1 MIEGIGSRAGSL
13 FQPISTLIR
22 LTNGSCGRGV
32 RLRPGGSGT
41 PESIGLAWNHLDR
54 CDNFATNFASEC
66 GSNGGCSSSEYEYAS
81 KGASMRMRLI
91 AVLAVLIAS
100 FTLGGCFFHHHQAAM
115 TDPETLPPLK

>member
-32 RLRPGGSGT
+32 RLPPGGSGT
-41 PESIGLAWNHLDR
+41 PESIGSAR
-54 CDNFATNFASEC
+54 E
-66 GSNGGCSSSEYEYAS
+66 SSWTAVAISPPILFRNVVPMFVSEYEYAS

-100 FTLGGCFFHHHQAAM
+100 FTLGGCFFHHHQTVMAE
-115 TDPETLPPLK
+115 PEALPPLK